1 MPPYGTAVSRCM
13 RLSMIGARGIQMADT
28 LGRLVYF
35 SKATV
40 STDSLWVL
48 TDLLGAS
55 QRNNDRDNVTGA
67 LAIADGWFFQVIE
80 GPGSKLNNLLRRLE
94 ADTRHTEIKV
104 LSRREVSFRLFGEW
118 SMCSNRI
125 TPEIGPG
132 LAGLINECSA
142 SPDDAVAALVQI
154 VARRAH

>member
-1 MPPYGTAVSRCM
+1 
-13 RLSMIGARGIQMADT
+13 MANT
-28 LGRLVYF
+28 LGHLVYY

-48 TDLLGAS
+48 TDLLAVS
-55 QRNNDRDNVTGA
+55 QRNNDRDKVTGA

-94 ADTRHTEIKV
+94 ADTRHTEFKV

-118 SMCSNRI
+118 SMCSSRI
-125 TPEIGPG
+125 TPEIGPD

-142 SPDDAVAALVQI
+142 SPYEAVAALVQI